1 MASALLL
8 SAVLLHA
15 QVLGATVSGRVTDAD
30 TGAPLAGAVVELPDL
45 ARVAVTD
52 DAGRYELQ
60 LVASGPQHLVA
71 RTLAY
76 GELTLHALVPGAG
89 TLVID
94 VALHPAPLALS
105 PIDVRVPLPV
115 RGVERTDSATPGDRV
130 LTIAAI
136 RNHPMLAEPD
146 AFQALVGG
154 EVVVQPESPSGLHLR
169 GGASDHTA
177 YVLDGVPVLSP
188 YHAAG
193 LFSAWNPDALA
204 GVRLTG
210 AASPPPRPIRRRC
223 PGRSR
228 RDARS
233 GQASARG
240 GERRHRPGACHPR
253 WAPRRARTRVPGQR
267 ARGLPGRGRAQR

>member
-1 MASALLL
+1 M
-8 SAVLLHA
+8 
-15 QVLGATVSGRVTDAD
+15 
-30 TGAPLAGAVVELPDL
+30 
-45 ARVAVTD
+45 
-52 DAGRYELQ
+52 
-60 LVASGPQHLVA
+60 
-71 RTLAY
+71 
-76 GELTLHALVPGAG
+76 
-89 TLVID
+89 ID
-94 VALHPAPLALS
+94 VALHPAPLPLS

-136 RNHPMLAEPD
+136 HNHPMLAEPD

-210 AASPPPRPIRRRC
+210 AAPPPTHPPALSGTVEAWTRA
-223 PGRSR
+223 PGRHPHVEGSVGT
-228 RDARS
+228 A
-233 GQASARG
+233 Q
-240 GERRHRPGACHPR
+240 GACDPR